1 MSTISQNFASPEG
14 EGFPPSPMVTL
25 KGKDRM
31 SALKKVQWSPY
42 VAGALIGLVSWFSV
56 LTAGKY
62 LGVSTTFV
70 RTVGM
75 IESLFTPDRVA
86 SLPYFVKEKPFIDWH
101 WMEVLG
107 ILIGAFIAAKLSGDF
122 KKRFVPPM
130 WERRFGPSR
139 LKRWGIAFIGG
150 MVLMFGARMADG

>member
-1 MSTISQNFASPEG
+1 MNI
-14 EGFPPSPMVTL
+14 
-25 KGKDRM
+25 
-31 SALKKVQWSPY
+31 LKKAQWSPY
-42 VAGALIGLVSWFSV
+42 VAGTLIGVVSWFSV

-70 RTVGM
+70 RSIGM
-75 IESLFTPDRVA
+75 IESILAPDRVA
-86 SLPYFVKEKPFIDWH
+86 TLPYFVKEKPIVDWQ

-139 LKRWGIAFIGG
+139 LKRWGVAFFGG
-150 MVLMFGARMADG
+150 IILMFGARMADG

>member
-1 MSTISQNFASPEG
+1 MNF
-14 EGFPPSPMVTL
+14 
-25 KGKDRM
+25 
-31 SALKKVQWSPY
+31 LKKVQWSPY
-42 VAGALIGLVSWFSV
+42 VAGALIGVVSWFSV

-75 IESLFTPDRVA
+75 VESIFVPDRVA
-86 SLPYFVKEKPFIDWH
+86 AMPYFIKEKPVIDWQ

-107 ILIGAFIAAKLSGDF
+107 IFIGAFISEKLSGDF
-122 KKRFVPPM
+122 KRTFVPPM

-139 LKRWGIAFIGG
+139 LKRWIVAFFGG
-150 MVLMFGARMADG
+150 VKTRRLQ

>member
-1 MSTISQNFASPEG
+1 MDFLRRT
-14 EGFPPSPMVTL
+14 
-25 KGKDRM
+25 
-31 SALKKVQWSPY
+31 QWSPY
-42 VAGALIGLVSWFSV
+42 VAGALMGMVSWFSV

-70 RTVGM
+70 RSSGM
-75 IESLFTPDRVA
+75 IEKIFTPERVA
-86 SLPYFVKEKPFIDWH
+86 TMPYFIKERPLIDWQ

-122 KKRFVPPM
+122 ERSFIPPM

-139 LKRWGIAFIGG
+139 FKRWTAAFFGG
-150 MVLMFGARMADG
+150 MILMFGARMADG

>member
-1 MSTISQNFASPEG
+1 M
-14 EGFPPSPMVTL
+14 
-25 KGKDRM
+25 M

-42 VAGALIGLVSWFSV
+42 VAGALLGLVNWFSV

-70 RTVGM
+70 RTIGM

-86 SLPYFVKEKPFIDWH
+86 SLPYFVKEKPLIDWQ

-107 ILIGAFIAAKLSGDF
+107 ILIGAFIAAKLSNDF

-139 LKRWGIAFIGG
+139 LKRWVVAFIGG

>member
-1 MSTISQNFASPEG
+1 MDFLRRT
-14 EGFPPSPMVTL
+14 
-25 KGKDRM
+25 
-31 SALKKVQWSPY
+31 QWSPY
-42 VAGALIGLVSWFSV
+42 VAGALMGMVSWFSV

-70 RTVGM
+70 RTSGM
-75 IESLFTPDRVA
+75 IEKIFTPERVA
-86 SLPYFVKEKPFIDWH
+86 SMPYFIKERPLIDWQ

-122 KKRFVPPM
+122 KRSFIPPM

-139 LKRWGIAFIGG
+139 FKRWAVAFFGG
-150 MVLMFGARMADG
+150 MILMFGARMADG